1 MIRNSFFL
9 VAFLLACASRAEA
22 KNTCNTAPYTKVMPA
37 HTGLT
42 FGMSIN
48 DAYKAAERTYGRK
61 AIVRRDKGNVIVN
74 IRGSQQD
81 IFDQIA
87 FIQLN
92 GRVVTMAWSYANSF
106 QDKLGGPAEA
116 LTTLVKKVKSV
127 IGLAD
132 DASKIDKGFK
142 FMWNEKGGL
151 SATITGEDPYKIF
164 FKFTCESLESSER
177 TKMRQSVNLGF

>member
-1 MIRNSFFL
+1 MIRNSIL
-9 VAFLLACASRAEA
+9 LAAFLLACTPKAEA

-37 HTGLT
+37 HVGLT
-42 FGMSIN
+42 FGMSID
-48 DAYKAAERTYGRK
+48 DAYKAAERIYGRK
-61 AIVRRDKGNVIVN
+61 GIVRRDKGNVIVN

-81 IFDQIA
+81 LFDQIA

-116 LTTLVKKVKSV
+116 LTTLVKKVKAE

-132 DASKIDKGFK
+132 DARKIDSGFK
-142 FMWNEKGGL
+142 FVWNEKGGL
-151 SATITGEDPYKIF
+151 STTITGEDPYKIF
-164 FKFTCESLESSER
+164 FRFTCETLEEAER
-177 TKMRQSVNLGF
+177 AKVRQNVNLGF